1 LATKK
6 NTKKT
11 YEIGRTP
18 VIAVMGHVNHGKT
31 SLLDVIRGTH
41 VQESEAGGITQN
53 TRAHQVDYLGYKL
66 TFIDTP
72 GHEAFSEMRS
82 RGAQVTDIVM
92 LVVAADDGVQPQTKE
107 SIKFALKAKVPVVVA
122 INKIDIPGKN
132 IEKLKQELSS
142 AGLMLEEYG
151 GDVIVTEVSAKKETN
166 IDGLI
171 ENLLLVAELHSLKK
185 RKVKENSVAHGF
197 VLESNLDKNLG
208 PVALV
213 LIQAGSVT
221 DRDYLAYSGKHDR
234 IRSLL
239 DENQKH
245 LDKADE
251 GDPIWITGLNQVL
264 TTGEIITFCTDEK
277 KAKQIAN
284 EYSVP
289 EVTQTVEETTVEEGE
304 PAPTEGEAALDLLAS
319 LINTAKTEEEIR
331 YLNVVLKTSAAGTL
345 EAVAEQLENL
355 DSDKVKIKIILSGV
369 GKITEKDIQA
379 AQAAFG
385 IVLGFQVVPDRKIA
399 EIAEKEHVLVKNYE
413 IIYEMLDEIG
423 EVLDSMEE
431 PVHEE
436 VEVSKSL
443 VKQVFVLS
451 NGKYVAGCQVEK
463 GNVVRGYKVYILRD
477 GIRLEQGAKIVLL
490 KKLKHEVKEVKK
502 GEECGIMLEP
512 NVEVKEGDIIVG
524 YKLERV

>member
-1 LATKK
+1 
-6 NTKKT
+6 
-11 YEIGRTP
+11 
-18 VIAVMGHVNHGKT
+18 MGHVNHGKT

-53 TRAHQVDYLGYKL
+53 TRAHQVDYQGYRL

-122 INKIDIPGKN
+122 INKTDIPGKN

-142 AGLMLEEYG
+142 AGLMLEDYG

-166 IDGLI
+166 ISGLI

-185 RKVKENSVAHGF
+185 RKLKENSVAHGF

-221 DRDYLAYSGKHDR
+221 NRDYLAYSGKHDR

-239 DENQKH
+239 DESQKH
-245 LDKADE
+245 LEKADE

-264 TTGEIITFCTDEK
+264 KTGEIISFYTEEK
-277 KAKQIAN
+277 QAKQIAN
-284 EYSVP
+284 KYSIP
-289 EVTQTVEETTVEEGE
+289 EVVEEIEVPVEEGE
-304 PAPTEGEAALDLLAS
+304 QVPTEGEAALDLLAS

-355 DSDKVKIKIILSGV
+355 DSDKVKIKKPPHIFEGVIIMPG
-369 GKITEKDIQA
+369 A
-379 AQAAFG
+379 
-385 IVLGFQVVPDRKIA
+385 PA
-399 EIAEKEHVLVKNYE
+399 EIKEIKGQFEEQKRHKGRGVIGSAVGHDKGRREGVLQADHDIAKGQDQQPWCQQRQRNAQKRLPDAGAVDTRHFVVDLGNGLE
-413 IIYEMLDEIG
+413 ADQQHHHALADG
-423 EVLDSMEE
+423 EQCHQ
-431 PVHEE
+431 HEAHA
-436 VEVSKSL
+436 SR
-443 VKQVFVLS
+443 
-451 NGKYVAGCQVEK
+451 C
-463 GNVVRGYKVYILRD
+463 RID
-477 GIRLEQGAKIVLL
+477 
-490 KKLKHEVKEVKK
+490 
-502 GEECGIMLEP
+502 
-512 NVEVKEGDIIVG
+512 
-524 YKLERV
+524 